1 MADNSTILLSSNEK
15 GDETRVDLSV
25 LEVILG
31 IAARKVDGVSEMRG
45 SLKTGIDRL
54 FGRTNR
60 GKGVSLKADDD
71 NLTADVYVYLD
82 YGVNVPQVSMEL
94 QKKLT
99 LQLEQMTNL
108 KLESINI
115 HVVGLISEEEKSSAQ
130 DEDELFAV
138 NTDGEARD

>member
-45 SLKTGIDRL
+45 SLKAGIDQL

-60 GKGVSLKADDD
+60 GKGVSLKVDDD
-71 NLTADVYVYLD
+71 NLTADIYVYLD
-82 YGVNVPQVSMEL
+82 YGVNVPQVAMEL

-115 HVVGLISEEEKSSAQ
+115 HVVGLISEDEKSSAQ
-130 DEDELFAV
+130 DDGELFAAD
-138 NTDGEARD
+138 TDGEAQD

>member
-15 GDETRVDLSV
+15 GDETRVDVSV

-45 SLKTGIDRL
+45 SLKAGINRL

-60 GKGVSLKADDD
+60 GKGVSIHVDDGK
-71 NLTADVYVYLD
+71 LTADIYVYLN
-82 YGVNVPQVSMEL
+82 YGVNVPQVAMNL

-99 LQLEQMTNL
+99 LQLEQMTSL
-108 KLESINI
+108 KLDDINI
-115 HVVGLISEEEKSSAQ
+115 HVVGLISEDENSYQ
-130 DEDELFAV
+130 DTEELF
-138 NTDGEARD
+138 TSDGEAQK